1 MSERTPL
8 LSNAPTAAGLEAER
22 VAADSAIISALDPNS
37 SAFAVPAVG
46 SGELAGDDEAA
57 QSATAGVTVTEEP
70 MRADLFVVLAGMWVG
85 TFLSALD
92 GTIVATTLSVIG
104 SEFRVSQSISWLGT
118 SYLMSQTAFQ
128 PLYGKASDLA
138 GRKAATLFASVIFLL
153 GSLACGLSRTYP
165 QLIAARAFAGIGGGG
180 LTTMSSIVTSD
191 LVPLRKRGVYQGL
204 GNIVYAGGAAI
215 GGPLGGW
222 LGDSIGWRW
231 AFLIQVPIC
240 VIHFAIVFW
249 KVNIPSGPG
258 SAVEKLKRIDY
269 LGSVTLVSSVALLLI
284 GLSLGGNEKPWSA
297 PLVWGTIAGGL
308 VVLLLFLFVETKI
321 ARDPICAPRILV
333 APTPL
338 AVSFTN
344 WFASLAQF
352 AIIYTVPLYFTAVE
366 QTATSKAGLFLIPNA
381 VLASTVSLAAGLIMA
396 RTGKYKGMLIGCGIL
411 GVIGPLSM
419 CFWQRGRTPQ
429 AGYWLTMIPGGMG
442 YGGIITITLVA
453 LITALR
459 PEDMA
464 AGTGVSYLFRATGSV
479 LGISLST
486 SILQNSLARQL
497 PHFIK
502 GKHAAEII
510 SRIRT
515 DVGYIR
521 ELPYEVRMDAI
532 FAYQNAMRLVFIFVT
547 ASASLA
553 LVAIFGIG
561 QHDLPGRLDRKK

>member
-8 LSNAPTAAGLEAER
+8 LSDAPMPAGIDAER
-22 VAADSAIISALDPNS
+22 IAADSAIISSLDPNS
-37 SAFAVPAVG
+37 SAFAVPAAG

-57 QSATAGVTVTEEP
+57 QSATAGVMVTEEP
-70 MRADLFVVLAGMWVG
+70 MRADLFVVLAGASSMWVG

-180 LTTMSSIVTSD
+180 LTTSSLLSSIVTSD

-204 GNIVYAGGAAI
+204 GNVVYAGGAAI

-258 SAVEKLKRIDY
+258 STVEKLKRIDY

-297 PLVWGTIAGGL
+297 PLVWGSIAGGL
-308 VVLLLFLFVETKI
+308 VVLLLFLVVETKI

-344 WFASLAQF
+344 WFASLAQ
-352 AIIYTVPLYFTAVE
+352 VC
-366 QTATSKAGLFLIPNA
+366 
-381 VLASTVSLAAGLIMA
+381 
-396 RTGKYKGMLIGCGIL
+396 KYKVMLIGCGIL

-486 SILQNSLARQL
+486 SILQNSLAKQL

-532 FAYQNAMRLVFIFVT
+532 FAYQNAMRLVFIFIT

-553 LVAIFGIG
+553 LLAIFGIG